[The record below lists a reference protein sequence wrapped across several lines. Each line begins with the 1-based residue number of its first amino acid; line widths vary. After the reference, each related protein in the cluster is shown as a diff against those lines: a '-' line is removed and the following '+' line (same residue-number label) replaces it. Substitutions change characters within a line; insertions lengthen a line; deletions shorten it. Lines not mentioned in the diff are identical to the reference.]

1 MFSFSTECNPGK
13 ALRIVNVAGKNK
25 ESVSSDGRLF
35 TQTVMEELPTIPQL
49 RADSGVNECN
59 RDISTPIEKDGC

>member
-25 ESVSSDGRLF
+25 ESVSSDGRF
-35 TQTVMEELPTIPQL
+35 FPQTVIEELPTERTQSGL
-49 RADSGVNECN
+49 RLPLD
-59 RDISTPIEKDGC
+59 